1 LIVLTVAKGFF
12 QRNSFQKEVT
22 HLLHCVEGSDILK
35 QLISVGVTAVIMQKE
50 LLNSGA
56 YLEGGRTGAPPPKL
70 SKGIMHSRKNH

>member
-1 LIVLTVAKGFF
+1 MIVLTVAKGFF

-50 LLNSGA
+50 LLNWLIAFITESW
-56 YLEGGRTGAPPPKL
+56 L
-70 SKGIMHSRKNH
+70 SLF